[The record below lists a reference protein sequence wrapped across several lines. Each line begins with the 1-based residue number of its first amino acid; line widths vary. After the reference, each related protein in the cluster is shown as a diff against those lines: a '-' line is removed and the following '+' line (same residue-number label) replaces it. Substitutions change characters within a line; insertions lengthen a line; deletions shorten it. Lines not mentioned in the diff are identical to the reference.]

1 MRTFFGL
8 PARWLPS
15 MRRRS
20 FLAPL
25 IVVGSLAFPAA
36 QSAPGTGPQPSSMLR
51 QKFEAE
57 LKDIA
62 RRLDGVMSYAVV
74 DLTSGERF
82 ALQEQTVSPTASTI
96 KLAVLYEL
104 MRQVDDGRVEL
115 ETMLPLDR
123 RHAVGGGAGLE
134 QLGTPVLSIRDYA
147 TLMAVLSD
155 NTATNVLIDLVGM
168 SSVNDRMR
176 QLGLQNTLLRRR
188 MMDVEAARRGDEN
201 VSTPAEIAR
210 LLEAF
215 YKGEG
220 LSPRGRDEA
229 LTILKKD
236 KSPASA
242 MLKGIPA
249 GVPVANK
256 PGELEGVR
264 VDAGIVFVPNR
275 PYVFSVMTTYL
286 QEDAAGDA
294 AIEQASRVAY
304 QYFSRLAAGGQYGRQ
319 IGR

>member
-1 MRTFFGL
+1 MRTR
-8 PARWLPS
+8 P
-15 MRRRS
+15 
-20 FLAPL
+20 FLAL
-25 IVVGSLAFPAA
+25 LLVVASLKLPAA
-36 QSAPGTGPQPSSMLR
+36 QSASGVGPAASSVLR

-82 ALQEQTVSPTASTI
+82 TGQEQTVSPTASTI

-104 MRQVDDGRVEL
+104 VRQADDGRVKL
-115 ETMLPLDR
+115 ETMLSLDR

-155 NTATNVLIDLVGM
+155 NTATNVLINLVGM

-176 QLGLQNTLLRRR
+176 QLGLRNTLLRRR

-201 VSTPAEIAR
+201 VSTAADIAR

-220 LSPRGRDEA
+220 LSPGSRNEA
-229 LTILKKD
+229 LTILKKE
-236 KSPASA
+236 KSPTSA
-242 MLKGIPA
+242 MLKGIPS

-275 PYVFSVMTTYL
+275 PYIFSVMTTYL
-286 QEDAAGDA
+286 QEDSAGEA

-304 QYFSRLAAGGQYGRQ
+304 QYFSRLGAGGQYGRQ

>member
-1 MRTFFGL
+1 MRTR
-8 PARWLPS
+8 P
-15 MRRRS
+15 
-20 FLAPL
+20 FLAL
-25 IVVGSLAFPAA
+25 LLVVATLEVPAA
-36 QSAPGTGPQPSSMLR
+36 QSSTGAGQAASSVLR

-57 LKDIA
+57 LKDMA

-82 ALQEQTVSPTASTI
+82 TGQEQTVSPTASTI

-104 MRQVDDGRVEL
+104 VRQADDGRVKL

-123 RHAVGGGAGLE
+123 RHAVGGGVGLE

-176 QLGLQNTLLRRR
+176 QLGLRNTLLRRR

-201 VSTPAEIAR
+201 VSTAAEIER

-220 LSPRGRDEA
+220 LSPGSRDEA
-229 LTILKKD
+229 LTILEKE

-242 MLKGIPA
+242 MLKGIPS

-275 PYVFSVMTTYL
+275 PYIFSVMTTYL
-286 QEDAAGDA
+286 QEDSAGEA

-304 QYFSRLAAGGQYGRQ
+304 QYFSRLGAGGQYGRQ

>member
-1 MRTFFGL
+1 
-8 PARWLPS
+8 
-15 MRRRS
+15 
-20 FLAPL
+20 
-25 IVVGSLAFPAA
+25 
-36 QSAPGTGPQPSSMLR
+36 
-51 QKFEAE
+51 
-57 LKDIA
+57 
-62 RRLDGVMSYAVV
+62 MSYAVV

-82 ALQEQTVSPTASTI
+82 TLQEQTVSPTASTI

-104 MRQVDDGRVEL
+104 MRQVDEGRVNL
-115 ETMLPLDR
+115 ETMRPLDR

-134 QLGTPVLSIRDYA
+134 QLGTPILSIRDYA

-176 QLGLQNTLLRRR
+176 QLGLRNTRLRRR

-201 VSTPAEIAR
+201 VSTAAEIAR

-215 YKGEG
+215 YRGEG
-220 LSPRGRDEA
+220 LSPQSRDEA
-229 LTILKKD
+229 LTILKKE
-236 KSPASA
+236 KSPTSA

-275 PYVFSVMTTYL
+275 PYVFAVMTTYL
-286 QEDAAGDA
+286 QEDAAGEA
-294 AIEQASRVAY
+294 AIEQASRVTY
-304 QYFSRLAAGGQYGRQ
+304 QYFSRLGAGGQYGRQ

>member
-1 MRTFFGL
+1 MHTRML
-8 PARWLPS
+8 
-15 MRRRS
+15 
-20 FLAPL
+20 LAPL
-25 IVVGSLAFPAA
+25 LVVGCLALPAA
-36 QSAPGTGPQPSSMLR
+36 QSPPATLLQPSSVLR
-51 QKFEAE
+51 QKFEAG

-62 RRLDGVMSYAVV
+62 GRLDGVMSYTVV

-82 ALQEQTVSPTASTI
+82 TLLEQTVSPTASTI

-104 MRQVDDGRVEL
+104 MRQVDDGRVKL

-134 QLGTPVLSIRDYA
+134 QLGTPILSIRDYA

-176 QLGLQNTLLRRR
+176 QLGLRSTLLRRR

-201 VSTPAEIAR
+201 VSTAGEIAR
-210 LLEAF
+210 LLEVF
-215 YKGEG
+215 YRGEG
-220 LSPRGRDEA
+220 LSARGRDEA
-229 LTILKKD
+229 LAILKKD
-236 KSPASA
+236 KSSTSPMVKA
-242 MLKGIPA
+242 IPP

-275 PYVFSVMTTYL
+275 PYIFSVMTTYL
-286 QEDAAGDA
+286 QEDDAGGV
-294 AIEQASRVAY
+294 AIERASQVAY

>member
-1 MRTFFGL
+1 
-8 PARWLPS
+8 
-15 MRRRS
+15 
-20 FLAPL
+20 
-25 IVVGSLAFPAA
+25 
-36 QSAPGTGPQPSSMLR
+36 
-51 QKFEAE
+51 
-57 LKDIA
+57 
-62 RRLDGVMSYAVV
+62 
-74 DLTSGERF
+74 
-82 ALQEQTVSPTASTI
+82 
-96 KLAVLYEL
+96 
-104 MRQVDDGRVEL
+104 
-115 ETMLPLDR
+115 
-123 RHAVGGGAGLE
+123 
-134 QLGTPVLSIRDYA
+134 
-147 TLMAVLSD
+147 MAVLSD

-210 LLEAF
+210 LLEVF

-275 PYVFSVMTTYL
+275 PYIFSVMITYL
-286 QEDAAGDA
+286 QDDAAGDA

>member
-1 MRTFFGL
+1 MRTCAGL
-8 PARWLPS
+8 RARRPS
-15 MRRRS
+15 LMRTHL
-20 FLAPL
+20 FLTL
-25 IVVGSLAFPAA
+25 LLVVASLVVPAA
-36 QSAPGTGPQPSSMLR
+36 QSAPGAGPPPSGMLR

-82 ALQEQTVSPTASTI
+82 TLQEQTVSPTASTI

-104 MRQVDDGRVEL
+104 MRQVDDGRVKL

-134 QLGTPVLSIRDYA
+134 QLGTPILSIRDYA

-155 NTATNVLIDLVGM
+155 NTATNVLINLVGM

-176 QLGLQNTLLRRR
+176 QLGLRNTLLRRR

-201 VSTPAEIAR
+201 VSTAAEVAR
-210 LLEAF
+210 LLEAL
-215 YKGEG
+215 YRGEG
-220 LSPRGRDEA
+220 LSPQGRDEA
-229 LTILKKD
+229 LTILKKE
-236 KSPASA
+236 KAPASA
-242 MLKGIPA
+242 MLKGIPV

-294 AIEQASRVAY
+294 AIEQASRVTY
-304 QYFSRLAAGGQYGRQ
+304 QYFSRLGAGGQYGRQ